1 MVISIGG
8 YWLDFE
14 PFDYQEDLD
23 EVFAHY
29 GHASFHLIHGD
40 RQISKLMDAGKAGN
54 RNRRI

>member
-8 YWLDFE
+8 YWLDFG

-29 GHASFHLIHGD
+29 GLFPALSFKQVL
-40 RQISKLMDAGKAGN
+40 
-54 RNRRI
+54 